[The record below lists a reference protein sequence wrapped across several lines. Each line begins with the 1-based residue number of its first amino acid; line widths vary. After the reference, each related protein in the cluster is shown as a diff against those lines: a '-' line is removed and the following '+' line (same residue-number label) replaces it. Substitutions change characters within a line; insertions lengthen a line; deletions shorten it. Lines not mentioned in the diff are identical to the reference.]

1 MNVKK
6 IVTLMLAL
14 ALVLSLTAPALAA
27 EADETLTRG
36 EFVLELYAQNGSDSI
51 DPNQEVFDDIPATGD
66 LAQAIRW
73 ARTNGVVNGYGDGR
87 FGPDDPVTREQMAA
101 MLYRYAQALG
111 KGFQGLWMFPLE
123 FADAAEVSEWA
134 NEAMH
139 WVVMKGII
147 IGTDKGLEPKATA
160 TDDQLSLVLQ
170 RWQEALKAEGDDGQ
184 NPVMNFVGEYACD
197 RARARVEAEGKE
209 FARVVIQ
216 WSNSVSSLAQWVM
229 SGKLDLD
236 TLRVDY
242 SNCIKT
248 ELTYNSNGELESETQ
263 DYENGTGSFVFGEG
277 STFTW
282 HDDQEDRDLVFQ
294 WSFEPNTEGEGDDG
308 QNPVMNFVG
317 EYACDRAKAL
327 VEAEGKEFARVVIR
341 WSGSVSSL
349 AQWVMSGKLDLDTLR
364 VDYSNCIKTELTYNS
379 NGELESETQD
389 YENGTGSFVFGED
402 STFTWHDDQEGRELV
417 FQWAPSAETE

>member
-14 ALVLSLTAPALAA
+14 ALVLSLTVPALAA

-51 DPNQEVFDDIPATGD
+51 DPNQEVFDDVPATGD

-73 ARTNGVVNGYGDGR
+73 ARANGVVNGYGDGR

-263 DYENGTGSFVFGEG
+263 DYENGTGSFVFGE
-277 STFTW
+277 
-282 HDDQEDRDLVFQ
+282 
-294 WSFEPNTEGEGDDG
+294 
-308 QNPVMNFVG
+308 
-317 EYACDRAKAL
+317 
-327 VEAEGKEFARVVIR
+327 
-341 WSGSVSSL
+341 
-349 AQWVMSGKLDLDTLR
+349 
-364 VDYSNCIKTELTYNS
+364 
-379 NGELESETQD
+379 
-389 YENGTGSFVFGED
+389 D